1 MYVYLQYWSEIRLYR
16 LNKPIMID
24 IVLIIIT
31 GACYWIYYLCTIWSF
46 FLCFIWIIINLIETV
61 WGWQGRCV
69 YMRAWHLQV
78 HIGSHTC
85 HTLVVI
91 QASCVI
97 HHRHTSYKTS
107 ISAYTCEN
115 SQLPKWWHGCGC
127 WHCCRWWSWQHS
139 YRNIHWSADSAGW
152 WCPHPSQVELFH
164 FRKLLLEMLQQVVPW
179 CCLGKHLSSVPGM
192 YSLTA
197 HHWRQSWQTCSVILR
212 ITQPRLF

>member
-1 MYVYLQYWSEIRLYR
+1 MKLTFGLKFSFIVKLGSRSKVYFKSLRDLMPYYVVLLVLSLSIYVYLQYLSEIRLYR

-139 YRNIHWSADSAGW
+139 YRNIHWSADSAAIGAII
-152 WCPHPSQVELFH
+152 PVL
-164 FRKLLLEMLQQVVPW
+164 
-179 CCLGKHLSSVPGM
+179 
-192 YSLTA
+192 
-197 HHWRQSWQTCSVILR
+197 
-212 ITQPRLF
+212 